1 MSMKS
6 KISFGILSILL
17 LSLVRVEAQDIP
29 MVNFD
34 GLAPFISKKND
45 TTYVVNFWATWCR
58 PCVEELPYFLEAEE
72 KFKGQKVKFIMVSMD
87 FPKMLESR
95 LKPFLQKNKLPGQVI
110 LLNDPDGNTWIPK
123 VNKDWDGA
131 IPVTYIYNKEKSIFI
146 STNFENAE
154 QLIKNINS
162 IN

>member
-1 MSMKS
+1 MKS
-6 KISFGILSILL
+6 KISLGILSILF

-34 GLAPFISKKND
+34 GLAPFLSKKND

-95 LKPFLQKNKLPGQVI
+95 LKPFLQKINYPG
-110 LLNDPDGNTWIPK
+110 
-123 VNKDWDGA
+123 
-131 IPVTYIYNKEKSIFI
+131 KSFY
-146 STNFENAE
+146 
-154 QLIKNINS
+154 
-162 IN
+162 